1 MLVSYRPLG
10 NYWHGRRAGPPVRVA
25 AALVRGCDHGKTKS
39 YTWSYGRRGGTRTD
53 AGGTTNKGRNWG
65 CRKIRCSDGATAAE
79 RRLEGWRRLEES
91 PVAVELFGDRRLR
104 RGLCSP
110 RRAAE
115 ASAGADVHRTPRAA
129 HET

>member
-1 MLVSYRPLG
+1 M
-10 NYWHGRRAGPPVRVA
+10 RVA

-39 YTWSYGRRGGTRTD
+39 YTWSYGRRGGTLTD
-53 AGGTTNKGRNWG
+53 AVGTEKKNRNRG

-79 RRLEGWRRLEES
+79 RRLEES
-91 PVAVELFGDRRLR
+91 PVAMERSGGRRRR
-104 RGLCSP
+104 RGLRAP

-115 ASAGADVHRTPRAA
+115 ASAGADVHGTRRAAA

>member
-1 MLVSYRPLG
+1 MSYKPLD
-10 NYWHGRRAGPPVRVA
+10 NRARAIAGPPVRVA

-39 YTWSYGRRGGTRTD
+39 YTWSYGRRGGTLTD
-53 AGGTTNKGRNWG
+53 AVGTEKKNRNRG
-65 CRKIRCSDGATAAE
+65 CRKIRSSDGAAAADGARAAE
-79 RRLEGWRRLEES
+79 RRLEES
-91 PVAVELFGDRRLR
+91 PVAVELFSDRRNR

-115 ASAGADVHRTPRAA
+115 ASADVHRTPLAA

>member
-1 MLVSYRPLG
+1 M
-10 NYWHGRRAGPPVRVA
+10 RVA
-25 AALVRGCDHGKTKS
+25 AALVRGCDHATTKF

-53 AGGTTNKGRNWG
+53 AGGTTNKDRNWG

-79 RRLEGWRRLEES
+79 RRLEES
-91 PVAVELFGDRRLR
+91 QVAMEHPSAMWLR
-104 RGLCSP
+104 RGLRAA

-115 ASAGADVHRTPRAA
+115 ASAGADVRRAAA